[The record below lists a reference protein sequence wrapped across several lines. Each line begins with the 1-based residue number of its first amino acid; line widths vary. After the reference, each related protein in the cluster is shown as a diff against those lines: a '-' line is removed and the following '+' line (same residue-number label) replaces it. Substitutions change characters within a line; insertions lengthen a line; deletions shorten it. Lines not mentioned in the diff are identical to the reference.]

1 MEEKIKVLLVDDE
14 VDFINMMQYWL
25 KSKNFEADVLYSGEN
40 VVDQVKANQ
49 YDLMFLDLRLPGI
62 DGLDILRQIRQYSK
76 RLPVIIFSA
85 FGTAESLKEA
95 TKLGISGFFA
105 KEKGFEEAAR
115 LIHTAL
121 RIHKGLAHSDT
132 AEGEK

>member
-40 VVDQVKANQ
+40 VVSHVKEKKYNI
-49 YDLMFLDLRLPGI
+49 MFLDLKLPGME
-62 DGLDILRQIRQYSK
+62 GLEILKLIREFDEK
-76 RLPVIIFSA
+76 LPVIIFSA
-85 FGTAESLKEA
+85 YGTAESLKEA
-95 TKLGISGFFA
+95 TTLGISGFFA
-105 KEKGFEEAAR
+105 KEKGFDEAAR

-121 RIHKGLAHSDT
+121 RIHKGLAHHES
-132 AEGEK
+132 EGGQ

>member
-1 MEEKIKVLLVDDE
+1 MAEKVKVLLVDDE

-25 KSKNFEADVLYSGEN
+25 KTKDFEADVLYSGEN
-40 VVDQVKANQ
+40 VVAQVKEKK

-62 DGLDILRQIRQYSK
+62 DGLDILREIRNNSQK
-76 RLPVIIFSA
+76 LPVIIFSA

-121 RIHKGLAHSDT
+121 RIHKGLAHSD
-132 AEGEK
+132 AEEGEK